1 MRKVFAVSFYEDIFL
16 CLDSFHSNVHNVT
29 KSSSELEA
37 WLTFLSATDP
47 LVIGAL
53 IDAFP
58 CFAPIYQEIM
68 EFAKDPKELIG
79 MLSKEL
85 YIMDK
90 NMERLMVS
98 QLQEEVTAAK
108 AERNEAMAKAESAE
122 VKASEA
128 VTKMEIFKLKCQN
141 KTLEEIADKLSLS
154 VEYVDS
160 VLNEP

>member
-1 MRKVFAVSFYEDIFL
+1 M
-16 CLDSFHSNVHNVT
+16 CLDSFHSNVHNIT
-29 KSSSELEA
+29 KGSSELEA

-47 LVIGAL
+47 AVIGAL
-53 IDAFP
+53 IEAFP

-68 EFAKDPKELIG
+68 EFAKDPKELIS

-108 AERNEAMAKAESAE
+108 SRADAAE
-122 VKASEA
+122 VKAFEA
-128 VTKMEIFKLKCQN
+128 VTKMEIFKLKCQS
-141 KTLEEIADKLSLS
+141 KTPTEIADKLSLS

>member
-1 MRKVFAVSFYEDIFL
+1 
-16 CLDSFHSNVHNVT
+16 
-29 KSSSELEA
+29 
-37 WLTFLSATDP
+37 
-47 LVIGAL
+47 
-53 IDAFP
+53 
-58 CFAPIYQEIM
+58 
-68 EFAKDPKELIG
+68 

-98 QLQEEVTAAK
+98 QLQAEK
-108 AERNEAMAKAESAE
+108 ARADAAE

-128 VTKMEIFKLKCQN
+128 VTKMEIFKLKCQDN
-141 KTLEEIADKLSLS
+141 PPEEIADKLSLS

>member
-1 MRKVFAVSFYEDIFL
+1 M
-16 CLDSFHSNVHNVT
+16 
-29 KSSSELEA
+29 EA

-47 LVIGAL
+47 VVIGAL
-53 IDAFP
+53 IEAFP
-58 CFAPIYQEIM
+58 CFAPVYQEIM

-108 AERNEAMAKAESAE
+108 AERD
-122 VKASEA
+122 EA
-128 VTKMEIFKLKCQN
+128 VTKAHEAEAERDIYKLHCKG
-141 KTLEEIADKLSLS
+141 KSPEEISSELKLSID
-154 VEYVDS
+154 YVIS
-160 VLNEP
+160 ILNDN

>member
-1 MRKVFAVSFYEDIFL
+1 M
-16 CLDSFHSNVHNVT
+16 
-29 KSSSELEA
+29 EA

-53 IDAFP
+53 IEAFP

-108 AERNEAMAKAESAE
+108 AERDKIVAERNEAVAERD
-122 VKASEA
+122 EA
-128 VTKMEIFKLKCQN
+128 VTKLAVFKLKYQS
-141 KTLEEIADKLSLS
+141 KTPEEIADKLGLS
-154 VEYVDS
+154 VEYVTS
-160 VLNEP
+160 VLNEL

>member
-1 MRKVFAVSFYEDIFL
+1 MEQSPWKFRIFL
-16 CLDSFHSNVHNVT
+16 CLDSFHSNVHNIT

-47 LVIGAL
+47 VVIGAL
-53 IDAFP
+53 IEAFP
-58 CFAPIYQEIM
+58 CFAPVYQEIM

-98 QLQEEVTAAK
+98 QLQEEVTAEK
-108 AERNEAMAKAESAE
+108 ARADEAEIQRD
-122 VKASEA
+122 
-128 VTKMEIFKLKCQN
+128 IFKLHCKG
-141 KTLEEIADKLSLS
+141 KSPEEISSELKLSID
-154 VEYVDS
+154 YVIS
-160 VLNEP
+160 ILNDN

>member
-1 MRKVFAVSFYEDIFL
+1 MEQSPGKFRIFL
-16 CLDSFHSNVHNVT
+16 CLDSFHSNVHNIT

-47 LVIGAL
+47 VVIGGL
-53 IDAFP
+53 IEAFP
-58 CFAPIYQEIM
+58 CFAPIYQEMM
-68 EFAKDPKELIG
+68 EFAKDPKELID

-108 AERNEAMAKAESAE
+108 AERDEAVAKANEIAT
-122 VKASEA
+122 KLA
-128 VTKMEIFKLKCQN
+128 VFKLKCQN
-141 KTLEEIADKLSLS
+141 KTPEEIADRLGLS
-154 VEYVDS
+154 VEYVNS
-160 VLNEP
+160 VLESDDLE

>member
-1 MRKVFAVSFYEDIFL
+1 IFL
-16 CLDSFHSNVHNVT
+16 CLDSFHSNVHNIT
-29 KSSSELEA
+29 KDSSELEA

-47 LVIGAL
+47 VVIGGL
-53 IDAFP
+53 IEAFP
-58 CFAPIYQEIM
+58 CFAPIYQEMM

-108 AERNEAMAKAESAE
+108 AERDEAVAKANEIAT
-122 VKASEA
+122 KLA
-128 VTKMEIFKLKCQN
+128 VFKLKCQN
-141 KTLEEIADKLSLS
+141 KTPEEIADRLGLS
-154 VEYVDS
+154 VEYVNS
-160 VLNEP
+160 VLESDDLE

>member
-1 MRKVFAVSFYEDIFL
+1 
-16 CLDSFHSNVHNVT
+16 
-29 KSSSELEA
+29 
-37 WLTFLSATDP
+37 
-47 LVIGAL
+47 
-53 IDAFP
+53 
-58 CFAPIYQEIM
+58 
-68 EFAKDPKELIG
+68 

-98 QLQEEVTAAK
+98 QLQDEVSAEK
-108 AERNEAMAKAESAE
+108 ARADAAE

-154 VEYVDS
+154 VEYVNS